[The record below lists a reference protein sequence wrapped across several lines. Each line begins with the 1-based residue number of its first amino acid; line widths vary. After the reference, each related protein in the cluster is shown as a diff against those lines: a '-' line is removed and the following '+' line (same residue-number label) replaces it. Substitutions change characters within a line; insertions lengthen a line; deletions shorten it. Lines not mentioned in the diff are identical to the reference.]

1 MERKSSMTLFCPYCL
16 FSRKVMSAMTVEYCT
31 GGIEDRAH
39 YRYRCELC
47 RFIEIHDHY
56 LQADKGVGA

>member
-1 MERKSSMTLFCPYCL
+1 MTLFCPYCL

-56 LQADKGVGA
+56 LQADKT